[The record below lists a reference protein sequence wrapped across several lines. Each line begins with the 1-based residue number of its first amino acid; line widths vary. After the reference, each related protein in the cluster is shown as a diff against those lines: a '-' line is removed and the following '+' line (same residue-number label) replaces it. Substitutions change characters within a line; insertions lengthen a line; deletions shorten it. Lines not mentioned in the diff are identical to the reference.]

1 MMDAK
6 ALLDSLMGPSR
17 DKDLKE
23 QRRSDGWKEEN
34 VCKRYIIGF
43 CPNNQNDCWFN
54 ARRRDLGLCTKVHS
68 EALRKQFQDHPDREK
83 HLPAYEK
90 EFLAYLESVI
100 SEADASIAREKKKA
114 APAGVE
120 TRIPVHLK
128 GTAKELKQQAE
139 DCLKLAEEAAEKG
152 DVEGSKRLTA
162 QSGKLKE
169 DLEDLKARYTYEST
183 GENVCEVCGVR
194 CLPGEQAD
202 YEAHLEGKL
211 HLGYKKMRDKA
222 QELREKRRAKETGS
236 REGPRTGGR
245 RSAAPTAR
253 GAAAGAGTGTARP
266 SATRAGTS
274 GGRDRRRS
282 KSRDRRERDR
292 RGERGRKP
300 EDEEE
305 N

>member
-17 DKDLKE
+17 DKDLKD
-23 QRRSDGWKEEN
+23 QRSDGWKEEN
-34 VCKRYIIGF
+34 VCKRFLIGF
-43 CPNNQNDCWFN
+43 CPNNQHDCWFN

-68 EALRKQFQDHPDREK
+68 EALRKQFQGHPDREK

-90 EFLAYLESVI
+90 EFLTYLESVI
-100 SEADASIAREKKKA
+100 YEADASIAREKKKA
-114 APAGVE
+114 APAGIE

-152 DVEGSKRLTA
+152 DVEGSKRLAA
-162 QSGKLKE
+162 QAGKLKE

-222 QELREKRRAKETGS
+222 QELREKRRAKEAGPKEGS
-236 REGPRTGGR
+236 RREEERGADRERR
-245 RSAAPTAR
+245 RSRSRDRDRRAER
-253 GAAAGAGTGTARP
+253 DAGRD
-266 SATRAGTS
+266 RD
-274 GGRDRRRS
+274 RDRRRS
-282 KSRDRRERDR
+282 KSR
-292 RGERGRKP
+292 RGDRGRRP
-300 EDEEE
+300 EPSEAEE

>member
-17 DKDLKE
+17 DKDIKD
-23 QRRSDGWKEEN
+23 QRSDGWKEEN
-34 VCKRYIIGF
+34 VCKRFLIGF

-54 ARRRDLGLCTKVHS
+54 ARRRDLGLCTKMHS

-90 EFLAYLESVI
+90 EFLTYLESVI
-100 SEADASIAREKKKA
+100 YEADASITREKKKA
-114 APAGVE
+114 APAGIE

-152 DVEGSKRLTA
+152 DVEGSKRLVA
-162 QSGKLKE
+162 QKGKLME

-236 REGPRTGGR
+236 KEGSRREEERGADRGKR
-245 RSAAPTAR
+245 RSR
-253 GAAAGAGTGTARP
+253 SR
-266 SATRAGTS
+266 SRDRDRRAERDA
-274 GGRDRRRS
+274 GRDRDRERRRS

-292 RGERGRKP
+292 RGDRERKP
-300 EDEEE
+300 AEEEE

>member
-236 REGPRTGGR
+236 REGPRREEERGADRERR
-245 RSAAPTAR
+245 RSRSRDRDRQAER
-253 GAAAGAGTGTARP
+253 DAGRD
-266 SATRAGTS
+266 R
-274 GGRDRRRS
+274 GRDRRRS